1 MNVQVVMVDEMYYL
15 IIMVQYPSTTVM
27 VQVEISEK
35 LVKFVNISMFISIFY
50 QSKGNEEF
58 LNS

>member
-1 MNVQVVMVDEMYYL
+1 MVDEMYYL

-35 LVKFVNISMFISIFY
+35 LVKFVNISMFISIFLRA
-50 QSKGNEEF
+50 KEMKNF
-58 LNS
+58 